1 VSPKQVV
8 VIVDGGILSAI
19 RRVFTRYSANDPQF
33 PVNDWSL
40 FTGKLGAGAP
50 GEEGHQGKAVAG
62 RVSGVNGPADGENA
76 TAIRRFAGHRRES
89 FFDGRLADYT

>member
-33 PVNDWSL
+33 PVNDWSP
-40 FTGKLGAGAP
+40 FTRATRVKLSR
-50 GEEGHQGKAVAG
+50 VA
-62 RVSGVNGPADGENA
+62 
-76 TAIRRFAGHRRES
+76 
-89 FFDGRLADYT
+89 